1 MVLPGLIVTAVG
13 LFSLAG
19 GALNWTFFMENR
31 KAKRM
36 IALIGYAGARI
47 FYCVLGAVIAIVGA
61 LMVVGVIR

>member
-1 MVLPGLIVTAVG
+1 MVLPGLIVVAAG

-36 IALIGYAGARI
+36 TALIGYTGARI
-47 FYCVLGAVIAIVGA
+47 FYCVLGAVIAIAGA
-61 LMVVGVIR
+61 LMVFGVIR